1 MNAQLLNI
9 NSLNLEQLGR
19 FNEEEARSIL
29 EAIRWPNG
37 PVCPHCGAGES
48 VRINGSSP
56 NVRAGLLRCGECGKQ
71 FTVTVGSI
79 FEDSHIPL
87 HKWLLA
93 IALMCSSKKGISAL
107 QLKRNLNLGSYQTA
121 WFMAHR
127 IRYAMTMEPL
137 RSLLQGTVEVDETYV
152 GGKNRHGK
160 RGRST
165 ERKTPI
171 VALVE
176 RGGRVRTKVTL
187 DVSAKN
193 LKDVMRQGI
202 SPKATVMTDEFT
214 SYGKWVGREF
224 AGHQTV
230 NHRTKEYVRGE
241 AHVNNCESFFA
252 LLKRGVHGVFHHV
265 SREHLGRYCDEF
277 SFRWDRRK
285 QTDAKRTQEAI
296 RATEGK
302 RMMYRKPKRGG
313 ELTI

>member
-1 MNAQLLNI
+1 MNAQSFDLG
-9 NSLNLEQLGR
+9 SLNLERLGR
-19 FNEEEARSIL
+19 FTEEQARSAL

-37 PVCPHCGAGES
+37 PVCPHCGATEAT
-48 VRINGSSP
+48 RINGTSP
-56 NVRAGLLRCGECGKQ
+56 KVRAGLLRCGDCGKQ

-93 IALMCSSKKGISAL
+93 IALMCSSKKGISSL

-152 GGKNRHGK
+152 GGKNRHAK

-165 ERKTPI
+165 ERNTPV

-176 RGGRVRTKVTL
+176 RGGRVRTKVAL
-187 DVSAKN
+187 DVSSKN
-193 LKDVMRQGI
+193 LKEVMHQRI
-202 SPKATVMTDEFT
+202 SPKASIMTDEFT

-230 NHRTKEYVRGE
+230 NHRAKEYVRGE
-241 AHVNNCESFFA
+241 AHVNTCESFFA
-252 LLKRGVHGVFHHV
+252 LFKRGAHGTFHHV
-265 SREHLGRYCDEF
+265 SRQHLGRYCDEF
-277 SFRWDRRK
+277 GFRWDRRK
-285 QTDAKRTQEAI
+285 QTDAQRTVEALQ
-296 RATEGK
+296 ATEGK
-302 RMMYRKPKRGG
+302 RLVYQTPNAGQMRA
-313 ELTI
+313 